1 MSLLSSSRERDRFF
15 RFLAVGT
22 IGALVDFLVMN
33 FFSHVFHMK
42 LVLAG
47 SISFVCAVVSNF
59 LLNRIWTYPDSR
71 SRPVLGQLLMFAL
84 VNLAGVLIRIPIL
97 YFLEP
102 PLQRFLIFIPFK
114 LPISTEFLA
123 RNGTLAV
130 AITVVMLWNF
140 FVNRYW
146 TYNDVSS

>member
-1 MSLLSSSRERDRFF
+1 MSLLTSSRERERFY
-15 RFLAVGT
+15 RFMVVGT

-33 FFSHVFHMK
+33 FFSHVFKME

-59 LLNRIWTYPDSR
+59 LLNRFWTYPDSR
-71 SRPVLGQLLMFAL
+71 SRPIIGQLLMFAL
-84 VNLAGVLIRIPIL
+84 VNLAGVLIRLPIL

-102 PLQRFLIFIPFK
+102 PVQGFFNSSALQLPF
-114 LPISTEFLA
+114 SSEFLA
-123 RNGTLAV
+123 RNGTLAI

-146 TYNDVSS
+146 TYNDVNS